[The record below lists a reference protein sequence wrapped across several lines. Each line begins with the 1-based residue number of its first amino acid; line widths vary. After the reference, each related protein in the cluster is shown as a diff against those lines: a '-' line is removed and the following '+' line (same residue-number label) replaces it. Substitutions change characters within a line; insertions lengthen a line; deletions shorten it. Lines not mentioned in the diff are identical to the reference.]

1 MRRPLCGALIALILL
16 LSASGTSVADEDVE
30 LVEYMRRL
38 QYFSHKAGLSI
49 QAKNAPLTRFY
60 LHELEETIDK
70 LRAVKEYDGY
80 PIRTL
85 VQQILVPAFTK
96 LEHSVENKQ
105 FTQMPTD
112 YDAMLQACN
121 RCHRTTAHGYIKIEK
136 RLDNPF
142 MQSFAP

>member
-1 MRRPLCGALIALILL
+1 MRQALYGALFALILC
-16 LSASGTSVADEDVE
+16 LSAPGTSVADEDVE

-49 QAKNAPLTRFY
+49 QAKNAPLIRFY
-60 LHELEETIDK
+60 LHELEEMIDK

-80 PIRTL
+80 PIGTL
-85 VQQILVPAFTK
+85 AQQILVPTFTE
-96 LEHSVENKQ
+96 LEHSVEQQQ
-105 FTQMPTD
+105 FTQAQAD

-142 MQSFAP
+142 MQSFTP

>member
-1 MRRPLCGALIALILL
+1 MRRRLCGALLALILFLSL
-16 LSASGTSVADEDVE
+16 LGASVAEEGVE

-49 QAKNAPLTRFY
+49 HAKNAPLTRFY
-60 LHELEETIDK
+60 LHELEEMIDK

-80 PIRTL
+80 SIGTL
-85 VQQILVPAFTK
+85 AQQILVPAFTK
-96 LEHSVENKQ
+96 LEHSVETKL
-105 FTQMPTD
+105 FTQAQAD
-112 YDAMLQACN
+112 YDTMLQACN
-121 RCHRTTAHGYIKIEK
+121 RCHQTTAHGYIKIEK